1 MNVGIDK
8 IGFFTSDYYIDM
20 VDLAHARGDDP
31 NKYLKGIGQQQ
42 QAVIPPTQ
50 DVVTLAA
57 NAADQIL
64 SEDDK
69 DAVDMVIFGT
79 ETGVDNSKSAAIYV
93 QSLLGISNNARSF
106 EIKQACYGGTAGI
119 QMALDHIALYPDS
132 KVLVLAADVARYGLK
147 TPGEVTQGG
156 GAVAM
161 LLSANPHLLRLDGQ
175 SAFHSENIMDF
186 WRPFYKREAIVDG
199 HYSTDV
205 YINFFK
211 TTFEDYCE
219 KYQLTLTDFSAL
231 VFHIPFTKMG
241 LKALRTVISDD
252 AHGQKLLSEFELSK
266 QYNAQVGN
274 LYTGSLYLSLL
285 SLLAKATDLKAGD
298 RIGLFSYGSG
308 AQGEFY
314 SATIADELDRDALAN
329 QVEPRLAQR
338 TKLTIPEYETL
349 YSTGLPTDGGNVT
362 FDKSHDTGRF
372 ILAGRQDDKLV
383 YEDTKKS

>member
-205 YINFFK
+205 YINF
-211 TTFEDYCE
+211 
-219 KYQLTLTDFSAL
+219 
-231 VFHIPFTKMG
+231 
-241 LKALRTVISDD
+241 LKPLLRTIVRNIS
-252 AHGQKLLSEFELSK
+252 AH
-266 QYNAQVGN
+266 
-274 LYTGSLYLSLL
+274 
-285 SLLAKATDLKAGD
+285 
-298 RIGLFSYGSG
+298 
-308 AQGEFY
+308 
-314 SATIADELDRDALAN
+314 
-329 QVEPRLAQR
+329 
-338 TKLTIPEYETL
+338 
-349 YSTGLPTDGGNVT
+349 
-362 FDKSHDTGRF
+362 
-372 ILAGRQDDKLV
+372 
-383 YEDTKKS
+383 